1 MCVFYTEALLLYHRH
16 HQQHKHTRGLK
27 LASILCLVWCQQ
39 IWLSICAKA
48 LTSHPTYCTK
58 RCRAKED
65 GREAP
70 ERKRKVLHL
79 VSQWMALCRDFLRE
93 DEHVK
98 VFMKVREHD
107 VPRKAWNGVWAET
120 NVEGMKTDISF
131 QTLYRCV
138 LDDLYAHPALEKD
151 VRELQKL
158 HQPHRRQWVLQERT
172 MSPWVIGLKWL
183 IKLIYHRFQVWVQK
197 VRLWP
202 LVVRGWSRRTRW
214 SLGWEKELL
223 LLLAALINAPIE

>member
-1 MCVFYTEALLLYHRH
+1 MCVFYTEAQLLYHRH
-16 HQQHKHTRGLK
+16 HQQHKHTRGFK
-27 LASILCLVWCQQ
+27 LASILCLMWCQQ
-39 IWLSICAKA
+39 IWLSICSKA

-58 RCRAKED
+58 RSRAKED

-120 NVEGMKTDISF
+120 NVEGMKTRHFLPDFVPLRAGRPLRAPGPGEGREGAAEAPSAASETVSF
-131 QTLYRCV
+131 V
-138 LDDLYAHPALEKD
+138 
-151 VRELQKL
+151 
-158 HQPHRRQWVLQERT
+158 
-172 MSPWVIGLKWL
+172 
-183 IKLIYHRFQVWVQK
+183 
-197 VRLWP
+197 
-202 LVVRGWSRRTRW
+202 RTRRVIMSYW
-214 SLGWEKELL
+214 T
-223 LLLAALINAPIE
+223 